1 MTISNHS
8 LPRGLA
14 AAVALILGTSAVQ
27 ANEVYLEARAFT
39 PATGALTGVPMW
51 GYADCGA
58 SFAGCAAAAA
68 TSPGPAI
75 TVPANDA
82 AGLTIHL
89 RNSLAEPT
97 SIHLV
102 GQRNAPLPVNA
113 DAFRVN
119 GRLQALTTEI
129 APGAIGDYS
138 WSAANL
144 RPGTYLYQS
153 GSHVQL
159 QVHMGLYGAVVHDA
173 PDASCSTP
181 PCAYPSVPYSTSTV
195 MLFSEVDPALHS
207 PATPA
212 NLTPS
217 GYQPRILLMNG
228 VAQSSV
234 QPAIAVGA
242 DRTLLRLLNAG
253 LTNHAPQLLGGYFD
267 VVAEDGYPA
276 PVRRSQTSTLLA
288 ASKTMDVLVATGNY
302 GLFDRMARAGAADS
316 VVPPPDTVPDAF
328 SFTDLTGA
336 ALSTLFTS
344 NPVTIT
350 GIDAPAPISV
360 TGGQYSVNVGPFTSA
375 GGLVNNLDT
384 VRVQQTSSAT
394 PLTAT
399 NAILTVG
406 GVSDTFTVTTAAG
419 GSNPVANADVF
430 YITANNNPGGNATFA
445 SPGVLGNDT
454 DPQNDVLRVKQLSVV
469 PTIPPGATLNVDT
482 GTGTNRGR
490 VQFHAPTTSWVGDAY
505 FSYIAR
511 EAVTAVPLDS
521 APAVSHVVHD
531 QHVTTTLFHNPA
543 GTASDRWD
551 LAGEV
556 RALPSATSVTI
567 SFVQNTG
574 NTNCPAALVGTVIGT
589 VALPSSLTPS
599 SWTFGGSM
607 PNPSGCNRIRYAV
620 AVPAANGVPAHTA
633 TLDLNFQRV
642 NP

>member
-27 ANEVYLEARAFT
+27 AKEVYLEAKAYI
-39 PATGALTGVPMW
+39 PSTGALAGIPMW
-51 GYADCGA
+51 GYADCGID
-58 SFAGCAAAAA
+58 FTGCAAAAA

-75 TVPANDA
+75 TVLADDLD
-82 AGLTIHL
+82 GLTVHL

-102 GQRNAPLPVNA
+102 GQRNVPLPVNA
-113 DAFRVN
+113 DALRVN

-129 APGAIGDYS
+129 APGLDGDYS
-138 WSAANL
+138 WSAADL

-173 PDASCSTP
+173 PDVSCSTP

-228 VAQSSV
+228 VAQASV
-234 QPAIAVGA
+234 QPAIAAGA
-242 DRTLLRLLNAG
+242 GGTLLRLLNAG
-253 LTNHAPQLLGGYFD
+253 LTNHAPQLVGGYFD

-302 GLFDRMARAGAADS
+302 GFFDRMARAGAGGGGPPADTI
-316 VVPPPDTVPDAF
+316 PDLF
-328 SFTDLTGA
+328 SFTDLTNV

-344 NPVTIT
+344 NAVTIA

-360 TGGQYSVNVGPFTSA
+360 AGGLYSVNAGPFGAAA
-375 GGLVNNLDT
+375 GT
-384 VRVQQTSSAT
+384 VSNGNTVAVQQTSAAT

-399 NAILTVG
+399 NTVLTVG

-531 QHVTTTLFHNPA
+531 QHVTATLFHNPA

-574 NTNCPAALVGTVIGT
+574 NTDCPAALVGTVIGT
-589 VALPSSLTPS
+589 VAIPSSLTPS